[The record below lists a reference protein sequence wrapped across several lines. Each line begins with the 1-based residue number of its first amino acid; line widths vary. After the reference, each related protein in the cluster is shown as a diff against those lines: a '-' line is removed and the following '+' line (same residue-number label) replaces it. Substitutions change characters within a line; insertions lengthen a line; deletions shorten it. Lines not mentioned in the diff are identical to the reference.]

1 MDREAPMRTLKI
13 AVIADD
19 MTGAAD
25 TGIQF
30 LPSLAP
36 GYLIDHRFLK
46 SARFPD
52 PPMALSVY
60 TNTRA
65 LPASRAKRVL
75 SEAAQGV
82 RDRRPARVYKK
93 IDSTLRGN
101 IGAEVEVLL
110 EVLGLGVSFIAPA
123 FPEQGRTTLSGTHL
137 VHGRPVA
144 ETEAARDPLTPVT
157 GSCLPEWVGRQTR
170 LKVGH
175 IGADFLEGGAE
186 RTAKEIDRLRNLGVS
201 HYTFDAIKQ
210 AHLDRIV
217 TLASHWYPESL
228 LCGSAGLAQ
237 SLAASF
243 AGKEKDRS
251 PSEDFSLKHGPL
263 LLVCGSAS
271 KTLQGQV
278 DELVKTSGC
287 AREILPPR
295 LLADPDGRALW
306 EAPLRRT
313 ASALSRHGLT
323 LQIGPREKETPP
335 LDPESLVRGLA
346 RFVGLLIKRVRPG
359 GLFLSGGDTA
369 SAVLDMLKAHP
380 VRLVRQLSGGLVQGV
395 AMEGPMAGRLLVTKA
410 GAFGKPEALS
420 NLYHLLFQGK
430 ANANENRS

>member
-1 MDREAPMRTLKI
+1 METLKI
-13 AVIADD
+13 AIIADD

-46 SARFPD
+46 SAQFSD
-52 PPMALSVY
+52 PPRALSVY

-65 LPASRAKRVL
+65 LPASRAKKILR
-75 SEAAQGV
+75 EAAQGV
-82 RDRRPARVYKK
+82 RDRRPDRVYKK

-110 EVLGLGVSFIAPA
+110 EVLGLGMSFIAPA

-137 VHGRPVA
+137 VQGRPVA
-144 ETEAARDPLTPVT
+144 ETEAAQDPLTPVT
-157 GSCLPEWVGRQTR
+157 ASCLPEWIGRQTR

-175 IGADFLEGGAE
+175 IGVDFLEGGAD
-186 RTAKEIDRLRNLGVS
+186 RTAKEIDRLRDLGVI
-201 HYTFDAIKQ
+201 HYTFDVTKQ

-217 TLASHWYPESL
+217 SLASHRYPEAL

-237 SLAASF
+237 GLAASLSD
-243 AGKEKDRS
+243 KEKGTS
-251 PSEDFSLKHGPL
+251 PSEGFSFKGGPL

-271 KTLQGQV
+271 GILQKQV

-287 AREILPPR
+287 AREIIPPR
-295 LLADPDGRALW
+295 LMADPGGSALW
-306 EAPLRRT
+306 KAHLRRT
-313 ASALSRHGLT
+313 EEALSNRALT
-323 LQIGPREKETPP
+323 IQIGKEERGAPP
-335 LDPESLVRGLA
+335 PDPESLVRGLA
-346 RFVGLLIKRVRPG
+346 RFVGLLVGRTRPG

-395 AMEGPMAGRLLVTKA
+395 AMGGPMAGRLLVTKA

-420 NLYHLLFQGK
+420 NLYHLLFQGE
-430 ANANENRS
+430 ANANENRP